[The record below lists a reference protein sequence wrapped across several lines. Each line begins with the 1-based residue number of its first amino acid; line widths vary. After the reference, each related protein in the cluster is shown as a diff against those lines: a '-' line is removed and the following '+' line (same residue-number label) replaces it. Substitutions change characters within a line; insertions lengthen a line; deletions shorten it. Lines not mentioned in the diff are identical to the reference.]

1 MSTGNKFNRGDV
13 VLLPISFVSGV
24 GTKVR
29 PAVIVQNDGL
39 NARLNSTIVAII
51 TSTNTRSRS
60 EPTQLLIDIS
70 MTDGKL
76 TGLLHDSTVK
86 AEHLDTVDQ
95 RDIVRKIGHFP
106 HRFLRSWSNAS
117 RPLCGFR
124 RYEVDVRACATL

>member
-1 MSTGNKFNRGDV
+1 MIIGNKFQRGDV

-51 TSTNTRSRS
+51 TSSNTRSQS
-60 EPTQLLIDIS
+60 EPSQLLIDIS
-70 MTDGKL
+70 TADGKQ

-95 RDIVRKIGHFP
+95 RDVVRKIGHFSGSLLMQLEQCIKVA
-106 HRFLRSWSNAS
+106 LRI
-117 RPLCGFR
+117 P
-124 RYEVDVRACATL
+124 

>member
-1 MSTGNKFNRGDV
+1 MSIGNRCQRGDV
-13 VLLPISFVSGV
+13 VRLPISFVSGV

-51 TSTNTRSRS
+51 TSANTRSRS
-60 EPTQLLIDIS
+60 EPTQLLIDIR

-86 AEHLDTVDQ
+86 AEHLDTVVQ
-95 RDIVRKIGHFP
+95 RDIVRKIGQF
-106 HRFLRSWSNAS
+106 SA
-117 RPLCGFR
+117 PLLTQ
-124 RYEVDVRACATL
+124 V

>member
-51 TSTNTRSRS
+51 TSANTRSRS

-95 RDIVRKIGHFP
+95 RDIVRKIGQFSAP
-106 HRFLRSWSNAS
+106 LLTQLEQCIKAALRI
-117 RPLCGFR
+117 P
-124 RYEVDVRACATL
+124 

>member
-29 PAVIVQNDGL
+29 PAVVVQNDNL
-39 NARLNSTIVAII
+39 NSKLNSTIVAII
-51 TSTNTRSRS
+51 TSTNVRAGI

-70 MTDGKL
+70 TPDGKQS
-76 TGLLHDSTVK
+76 GLLHNSTVK

-95 RDIVRKIGHFP
+95 RDIVRKIGQ
-106 HRFLRSWSNAS
+106 LSV
-117 RPLCGFR
+117 PLLLELDHCMKAALGI
-124 RYEVDVRACATL
+124 A